1 MAKTATLTHDKD
13 WYNPVKLKALLANK
27 ETAGAVRKEYT
38 RLRDISQK
46 RLKRLKAAGFA
57 GTQTYKRNYKHYPV
71 LKKIKTDEELA
82 ARLTDLAFFIMNPSS
97 KVRKARARMIKSIDT
112 LHSHGYTWVSQDN
125 YIKFGEFMESYRDTM
140 MDMIYDSGDA
150 VELFSVVEKHN
161 LNPMK
166 VKEDFDL
173 WLENLATAEK
183 LNYSAKSAGD
193 YDKMKKRL
201 EVKVKK
207 ANKAK
212 E

>member
-1 MAKTATLTHDKD
+1 MAKTTTLTYDKD
-13 WYNPVKLKALLANK
+13 WYYPVKLKALLANK
-27 ETAGAVRKEYT
+27 KTAGDVRKEYT
-38 RLRDISQK
+38 RLRDIAQK
-46 RLKRLKAAGFA
+46 RFKRLKAAGFA
-57 GTQTYKRNYKHYPV
+57 DTQTYKLNYKHYPV
-71 LKKIKTDEELA
+71 LKNIKTDEELA
-82 ARLTDLAFFIMNPSS
+82 GRLTDLAFFIMNPNSL
-97 KVRKARARMIKSIDT
+97 VRKARARMIKSIGT
-112 LHSHGYTWVSQDN
+112 LHEHGYTWVTQDN
-125 YIKFGEFMESYRDTM
+125 YIKFGDFMESYRDTM

-150 VELFSVVEKHN
+150 VELFSVVEKHK
-161 LNPMK
+161 LDPMK

-173 WLENLATAEK
+173 WLENVEQAEK